1 MASVVDGASVDGL
14 ENLPL
19 LRSPFLNPF
28 FGLNL
33 LAGASVS
40 SGASVVFLKLIL
52 TI

>member
-1 MASVVDGASVDGL
+1 MDGL

-40 SGASVVFLKLIL
+40 STLGASVVFLKLIL